1 MYWLHWKY
9 YKRDYNLWLDWVI
22 LWYGVPLPNQDG
34 FRSSKLLFYTS
45 TVFVVIVVL
54 INTTITTSDAAIKEM
69 PTIRNSNQYWI
80 VGEKKYEIPKWLT
93 LCKEALDGW
102 AWWGPGYRWLA
113 GRQAY
118 LVSGVASTATTHNC
132 WVLCDM
138 VQWYCISSTSSMDP
152 SIDRSIERAVLVFLV
167 MIVNRFV

>member
-113 GRQAY
+113 GRHIWWAVWHPPPPRIIVECYAIWCNDIAFQ
-118 LVSGVASTATTHNC
+118 
-132 WVLCDM
+132 VLLR
-138 VQWYCISSTSSMDP
+138 WIHP
-152 SIDRSIERAVLVFLV
+152 SIDR
-167 MIVNRFV
+167 